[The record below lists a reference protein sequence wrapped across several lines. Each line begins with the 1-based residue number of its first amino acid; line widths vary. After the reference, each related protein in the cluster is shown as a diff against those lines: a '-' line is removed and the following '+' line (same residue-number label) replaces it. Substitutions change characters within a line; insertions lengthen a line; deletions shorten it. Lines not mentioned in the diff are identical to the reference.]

1 MYVCVYDPTGIKN
14 RGLETDTEIESLSSD
29 IENADSDTDMSAC
42 SSEEFSS
49 SSDESNSGRSYL
61 SIWHSLNTAPCFT
74 WCEIA
79 V

>member
-14 RGLETDTEIESLSSD
+14 RGLDSDTEIESISTN

-49 SSDESNSGRSYL
+49 DETLQTESSDESNAGSSYP
-61 SIWHSLNTAPCFT
+61 SIWH
-74 WCEIA
+74 
-79 V
+79 